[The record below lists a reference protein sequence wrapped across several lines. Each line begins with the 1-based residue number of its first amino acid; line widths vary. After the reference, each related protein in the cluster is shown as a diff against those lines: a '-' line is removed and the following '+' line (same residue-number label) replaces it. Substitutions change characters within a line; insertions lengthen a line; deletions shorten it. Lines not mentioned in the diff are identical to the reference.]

1 MGTIKG
7 DESAW
12 QSTKIG
18 AGCIPI
24 ETEEGWLVIYHG
36 VINTC
41 NGFVYRMG
49 CALLD
54 LEQPWKVLKRTKI
67 IFWHHMKFMSVW
79 EMFRMSYFRVL
90 RLRTQ
95 KQEELQFTMAVQ
107 IQLQDLRL
115 RQ

>member
-1 MGTIKG
+1 
-7 DESAW
+7 
-12 QSTKIG
+12 
-18 AGCIPI
+18 
-24 ETEEGWLVIYHG
+24 
-36 VINTC
+36 
-41 NGFVYRMG
+41 MG

-54 LEQPWKVLKRTKI
+54 LEQPWKVLKRTKNYI
-67 IFWHHMKFMSVW
+67 LAPHEIYECMGDV
-79 EMFRMSYFRVL
+79 RMSYFRVL